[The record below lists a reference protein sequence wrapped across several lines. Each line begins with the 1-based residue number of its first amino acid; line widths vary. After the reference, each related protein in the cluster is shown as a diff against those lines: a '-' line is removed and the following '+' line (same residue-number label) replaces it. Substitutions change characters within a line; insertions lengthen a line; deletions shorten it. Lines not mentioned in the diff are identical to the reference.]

1 MVPPP
6 PPAAVGPAAGPARP
20 QGLLQGIARMVMMWY
35 MFKQLSG
42 FMGGSKPGAGGVA
55 VGGKGAAPPL
65 VPKYYRS
72 HPLDV
77 HVYVS
82 EQRRWRDAAA
92 GEEPVW
98 VAPNVALAGSGP
110 PHTFT
115 YAYRPSPV
123 RRRRGAEEEEAS
135 LAPREPPRAR
145 LPACLPACLP
155 VCS

>member
-6 PPAAVGPAAGPARP
+6 PPAAVGPAAGQARP
-20 QGLLQGIARMVMMWY
+20 QGLQGLLQGIARMVMMWY

-42 FMGGSKPGAGGVA
+42 FMGGNKPGAGGSA
-55 VGGKGAAPPL
+55 GGRPQPPL

-82 EQRRWRDAAA
+82 EQPRWQDAAK

-98 VAPNVALAGSGP
+98 VAPDVALAGSGP

-115 YAYRPSPV
+115 YAYHPSLV
-123 RRRRGAEEEEAS
+123 RAWPRGGPGAF
-135 LAPREPPRAR
+135 EP
-145 LPACLPACLP
+145 LPHGCCL
-155 VCS
+155 